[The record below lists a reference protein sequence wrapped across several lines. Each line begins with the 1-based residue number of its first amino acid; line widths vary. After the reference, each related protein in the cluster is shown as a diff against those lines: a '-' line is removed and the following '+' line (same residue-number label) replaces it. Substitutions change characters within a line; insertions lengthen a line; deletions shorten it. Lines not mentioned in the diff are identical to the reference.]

1 MHKSFDGCVWVKG
14 LKKAALGENVYF
26 EGSKVYG
33 TVFILEKKFVKIIA
47 YASDSQLI
55 PHDKVVRTFAPFAI
69 EVGAPYLG
77 TTITPI
83 NESIYKAKQHATPF
97 FWNDLPIK
105 SLNIRPVEYKAPG
118 IRARWPVCEP
128 LLTGWSIVDAI
139 IPVGRGQRQLI
150 LGDRGVGK
158 TQVSLT
164 TILNQRQSNN
174 WCQLHS
180 PSEIERLVCIYTAI
194 GQRDPE
200 ISKFQNELEQFD
212 AMWYSIIVKTTS
224 ADPMGLQ
231 YLSALSGTA
240 HGEFFRDNG
249 MHALVIYDDL
259 LNHAAIYRT
268 MALVM
273 GRSPGREAYPGDVFY
288 LHSRILERSAKLN
301 KKNLFGSLSSL
312 PIVET
317 FNNDITSYIATNIIS
332 ITDGQIY
339 LDKKLFLKGIK
350 PAVNLDLSVS
360 RVGSKAQP
368 WLLTKAVSGLAKLL
382 REYFAAYKLL
392 TKLGWDLLL
401 DEHKTQYQLGRVA
414 MAVWVQPVKA
424 PMRVEYMIIYWL
436 LVTEGL
442 FLGLKSPLHARGL
455 IEVYLKEG
463 NMQFITWLVYLK
475 KSKSD
480 KLFLSFLKWWVK
492 EFIYF
497 YNFNNIQ
504 TFWNIALETE
514 SLHK

>member
-1 MHKSFDGCVWVKG
+1 MWVKG

-26 EGSKVYG
+26 EGSKIYG
-33 TVFILEKKFVKIIA
+33 TIFILEKKFVKIIA
-47 YASDSQLI
+47 YGNDSQI
-55 PHDKVVRTFAPFAI
+55 ITHDKVIRTFVPLTI
-69 EVGAPYLG
+69 EVGSSYLG
-77 TTITPI
+77 TTINPV
-83 NESIYKAKQHATPF
+83 NQVVYRGPNSNLF
-97 FWNDLPIK
+97 FWNDLPTHK
-105 SLNIRPVEYKAPG
+105 SNIRPVEYKAPG

-128 LLTGWSIVDAI
+128 LLTGWAIVDAI

-164 TILNQRQSNN
+164 TVLNQRQANN
-174 WCQLHS
+174 WCQLHA
-180 PSEIERLVCIYTAI
+180 PYEVERLICIYTAI

-200 ISKFQNELEQFD
+200 ISKFQNELQQYD

-368 WLLTKAVSGLAKLL
+368 WLLTKAVSGLTKLL

-414 MAVWVQPVKA
+414 MSVWLQPVKA
-424 PMRVEYMIIYWL
+424 PMRIEFMIIYWL
-436 LVTEGL
+436 IVTEGL
-442 FLGLKSPLHARGL
+442 FLNLKSPLNARAL
-455 IEVYLKEG
+455 MEVYLKEG
-463 NMQFITWLVYLK
+463 NVQFIMWIVYLK
-475 KSKSD
+475 KSKKD
-480 KLFLSFLKWWVK
+480 KLFLNFLKWWVK
-492 EFIYF
+492 EFVYF
-497 YNFNNIQ
+497 YNFTNINS
-504 TFWNIALETE
+504 FWNNKLETE
-514 SLHK
+514 NLHK

>member
-1 MHKSFDGCVWVKG
+1 M
-14 LKKAALGENVYF
+14 
-26 EGSKVYG
+26 
-33 TVFILEKKFVKIIA
+33 
-47 YASDSQLI
+47 
-55 PHDKVVRTFAPFAI
+55 
-69 EVGAPYLG
+69 
-77 TTITPI
+77 
-83 NESIYKAKQHATPF
+83 
-97 FWNDLPIK
+97 
-105 SLNIRPVEYKAPG
+105 
-118 IRARWPVCEP
+118 
-128 LLTGWSIVDAI
+128 
-139 IPVGRGQRQLI
+139 
-150 LGDRGVGK
+150 
-158 TQVSLT
+158 
-164 TILNQRQSNN
+164 
-174 WCQLHS
+174 
-180 PSEIERLVCIYTAI
+180 ERLICIYTAI

-200 ISKFQNELEQFD
+200 VSKFQNELSQYD
-212 AMWYSIIVKTTS
+212 SMWYSIIVKTTS

-368 WLLTKAVSGLAKLL
+368 
-382 REYFAAYKLL
+382 
-392 TKLGWDLLL
+392 
-401 DEHKTQYQLGRVA
+401 
-414 MAVWVQPVKA
+414 
-424 PMRVEYMIIYWL
+424 
-436 LVTEGL
+436 
-442 FLGLKSPLHARGL
+442 
-455 IEVYLKEG
+455 
-463 NMQFITWLVYLK
+463 
-475 KSKSD
+475 
-480 KLFLSFLKWWVK
+480 
-492 EFIYF
+492 
-497 YNFNNIQ
+497 
-504 TFWNIALETE
+504 
-514 SLHK
+514 